1 MPINRNKPMILGPTW
16 LGKAADIPIF
26 DISNSFGIRPFLEK
40 KKKKKKKRLKMG
52 WITNIFL
59 KQFSVAYKILGK
71 YKINL

>member
-1 MPINRNKPMILGPTW
+1 LVAFPHVFPFSLSSGSRMGRTLLYNLFPIQ
-16 LGKAADIPIF
+16 
-26 DISNSFGIRPFLEK
+26 LE
-40 KKKKKKKRLKMG
+40 KKKKKKRLKMG